1 VSGLPE
7 RPSGPPRLS
16 SYNSLRMLAKHVKE
30 TEYRADDFLVT
41 ALGRGPLS
49 NLWRLGFL
57 GG

>member
-1 VSGLPE
+1 
-7 RPSGPPRLS
+7 
-16 SYNSLRMLAKHVKE
+16 MLAKHLKE
-30 TEYRADDFLVT
+30 REYRADAFLVT